1 MEKNEEDHKSNENL
15 TSDADDEQ
23 VVLSSSNNL
32 DIE

>member
-1 MEKNEEDHKSNENL
+1 MEKNEDDHKSNVNEA
-15 TSDADDEQ
+15 SEEDDEQ